1 MEKIWNKRY
10 QVIALA
16 EKASDAIIEIYHSA
30 YHGVE
35 TKQDQTPVTLADKK
49 SHEII
54 EFGLQQLTHEIPVLS
69 EESDMSQISER
80 KDWTRY
86 WLIDPLDGTKEFI
99 AKTGEFTVNIALI
112 DNHKPIFG
120 VVYVPETKTCYF
132 AGSGCGAWK
141 QVGDESPE
149 LIQTGS
155 GAEPLTV
162 TISARTDKEPVESF
176 LKNFANYQFL
186 IAGSS
191 LKMCYIAEG
200 EADIYPRLGPTSEWD
215 TAAAQIILQQAG
227 GGILDRNLKPLTYN
241 VTESLLNPHFLAVS
255 DTSAGWI
262 KKINKQV
269 MSSPDSIV

>member
-1 MEKIWNKRY
+1 MDKIWSNRHR
-10 QVIALA
+10 IIELA
-16 EKASDAIIEIYHSA
+16 EKASEAIIDIYHSA
-30 YHGVE
+30 NYGVE
-35 TKQDQTPVTLADKK
+35 TKLDDTPVTLADKK
-49 SHEII
+49 SHEVI
-54 EFGLQQLTHEIPVLS
+54 EVGLQQLTPDIPVLS
-69 EESDMSQISER
+69 EESDLSQIAER
-80 KDWTRY
+80 KEWTRY

-99 AKTGEFTVNIALI
+99 AKTGEFTVNIALV

-120 VVYVPETKTCYF
+120 VVYVPETKICYF

-141 QVGDESPE
+141 QVGEETPE

-162 TISARTDKEPVESF
+162 AISARTDKEPVESF
-176 LKNFANYQFL
+176 LKNFAHYQFL

-255 DTSAGWI
+255 DVSANWI

-269 MSSPDSIV
+269 MNGPDLIV